1 MNGGVMY
8 LAELQAVKATI
19 SKTIIVLGPTL
30 GMIPETEKAFLMKK
44 DWTEQNIKALR
55 ISIKNYLIVDAST
68 NVLGHLSYSS
78 TYWHRQDSNLNIQSR
93 RRVHYNNSLMDI
105 I

>member
-30 GMIPETEKAFLMKK
+30 GMIPRDGKSFSDEKRLNRTKYQSF
-44 DWTEQNIKALR
+44 ENI
-55 ISIKNYLIVDAST
+55 D
-68 NVLGHLSYSS
+68 
-78 TYWHRQDSNLNIQSR
+78 
-93 RRVHYNNSLMDI
+93 
-105 I
+105 